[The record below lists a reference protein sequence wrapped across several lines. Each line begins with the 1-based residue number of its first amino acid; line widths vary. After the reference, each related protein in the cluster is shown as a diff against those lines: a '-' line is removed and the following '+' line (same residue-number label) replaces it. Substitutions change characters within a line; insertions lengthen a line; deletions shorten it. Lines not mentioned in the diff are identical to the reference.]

1 MLDALTLQ
9 RAARFLQRN
18 RVPLLPRLLQRAML
32 HLYGSVLYAE
42 TEFGEGTMLGYG
54 GLNVVVHK
62 DARIGKRVL
71 ISQGVT
77 IGGQGS
83 RPGVPV
89 IEDDVKIG
97 AGAKILGPVRVGR
110 GALIGANA
118 VVTRDVRAY
127 AVAAGVPARELSQP
141 QTREPSKPH
150 GSAPEDHPG
159 GPDTR
164 PLPGP

>member
-9 RAARFLQRN
+9 RAARFLR
-18 RVPLLPRLLQRAML
+18 RSGVPVLPRLLQRAVL
-32 HLYGSVLYAE
+32 HLYGSVLYPE
-42 TEFGEGTMLGYG
+42 TEFGDGTVLGYG
-54 GLNVVVHK
+54 GLNVVIHK
-62 DARIGKRVL
+62 DARIGRRVL

-118 VVTRDVRAY
+118 VVTRDVRPY
-127 AVAAGVPARELSQP
+127 AVAAGVPAREL
-141 QTREPSKPH
+141 
-150 GSAPEDHPG
+150 APMPVRPTG
-159 GPDTR
+159 GAA
-164 PLPGP
+164 GAAGAAHE

>member
-18 RVPLLPRLLQRAML
+18 KVPLLPRLLQRAML
-32 HLYGSVLYAE
+32 HLYGSVLYPE
-42 TEFGEGTMLGYG
+42 TEFGDGTMLGYG

-83 RPGVPV
+83 RPGVPI

-97 AGAKILGPVRVGR
+97 AGAKILGPVRIGR
-110 GALIGANA
+110 GAHIGANA
-118 VVTRDVRAY
+118 VVTRDVGAY
-127 AVAAGVPARELSQP
+127 AVAAGVPARELSRP
-141 QTREPSKPH
+141 QAREPVKVNASV
-150 GSAPEDHPG
+150 PEDHPR
-159 GPDTR
+159 GPNTR
-164 PLPGP
+164 PSPGP